1 VSEAK
6 QKEQVAFTRC
16 VISVEAAD
24 GGNVI
29 QAAFYDGE
37 KQLDAVTKIVGGKHG
52 TSLLAG
58 RTRKA
63 LKAVCAGAFPAPI
76 LVATE

>member
-1 VSEAK
+1 
-6 QKEQVAFTRC
+6 
-16 VISVEAAD
+16 
-24 GGNVI
+24 VI

-63 LKAVCAGAFPAPI
+63 LKAVCAGAFPAPVTI
-76 LVATE
+76 DPTE